1 MPMDDTAPPPQEPA
15 RAPRTR
21 LPALAGTLAALF
33 LLAGILVFAL
43 GPRADASFGWFAYA
57 PLSESMFMPG
67 MHFLTTAQLT
77 GWLLLALAACAA
89 TFWAGLM
96 AGRRSR

>member
-1 MPMDDTAPPPQEPA
+1 MDDTTPSQQEPA

-21 LPALAGTLAALF
+21 LPALAGILAALL
-33 LLAGILVFAL
+33 LLAGILFFAL
-43 GPRADASFGWFAYA
+43 GPRENASFGWFAYA

-67 MHFLTTAQLT
+67 MHFLTTAQII
-77 GWLLLALAACAA
+77 GWLLLAMAACAA

-96 AGRRSR
+96 VGRRTR

>member
-1 MPMDDTAPPPQEPA
+1 MDDTTPRPQKPA

-21 LPALAGTLAALF
+21 LPALAGILAALF

-43 GPRADASFGWFAYA
+43 GPREDASFGWFSYA
-57 PLSESMFMPG
+57 PLSDTVFVPG
-67 MHFLTTAQLT
+67 MHFLTTAQIL

-89 TFWAGLM
+89 TFWAGLK

>member
-1 MPMDDTAPPPQEPA
+1 MDDTPDAPHGPA
-15 RAPRTR
+15 RTPRTR
-21 LPALAGTLAALF
+21 LPALAGILAALF

-43 GPRADASFGWFAYA
+43 GPREDASFGWFAYA
-57 PLSESMFMPG
+57 PLGESMFMPG

-89 TFWAGLM
+89 TFWAGLV